1 VTDEQFL
8 DGLITLIAQTEEDR
22 LRDCLAMTHEVAM
35 GEAYPRPDS
44 ECN

>member
-1 VTDEQFL
+1 MTDEQFL
-8 DGLITLIAQTEEDR
+8 EGLVTLIAQTDEGR
-22 LRDCLAMTHEVAM
+22 LQDCLSMTHEVAM